1 MATLNK
7 VMLIGRLTDNPG
19 EPRTMPSGGRVIPFR
34 FAVGR
39 SRKNPQTGQ
48 WENDPN
54 PLYIDCEAF
63 SRPDTKRDLV
73 ALIQQFCK
81 KGDSL
86 FIEGRLQYDQW
97 DDKNGG
103 GKRSKHKVVVEGIE
117 FIGGGRD
124 GGGDGGGGGDG
135 EGGRSSYQGG
145 GGNRGGY
152 GGGGGGGGGGNS
164 GGGRPPQSGGKSRG
178 NSPTPDDDNDY
189 RGNSGGGSSGG
200 GEEDIPF

>member
-19 EPRTMPSGGRVIPFR
+19 EVRTMPNGGRVIPFR

-73 ALIQQFCK
+73 SLIQQYCK
-81 KGDSL
+81 KGDPL
-86 FIEGRLQYDQW
+86 YIEGRLQYDQW
-97 DDKNGG
+97 EDKNGG
-103 GKRSKHKVVVEGIE
+103 GKRSKHKVVVNEIE
-117 FIGGGRD
+117 FLGGNRD
-124 GGGDGGGGGDG
+124 GGGDGGEMGGG
-135 EGGRSSYQGG
+135 RVAQNSG

-152 GGGGGGGGGGNS
+152 SGGGGGGRPAQNSGGNRPAPQHDDDNDYRGGAGGGNS
-164 GGGRPPQSGGKSRG
+164 GGG
-178 NSPTPDDDNDY
+178 D
-189 RGNSGGGSSGG
+189 
-200 GEEDIPF
+200 EDIPF